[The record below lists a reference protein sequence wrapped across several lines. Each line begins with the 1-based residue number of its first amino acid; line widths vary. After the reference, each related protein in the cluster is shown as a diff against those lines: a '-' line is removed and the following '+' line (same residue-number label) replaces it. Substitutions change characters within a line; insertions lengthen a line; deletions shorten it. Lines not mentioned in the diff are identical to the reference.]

1 MHVVFDE
8 SCNDISIE
16 SICRDYLERNFG
28 DLSVRDKGK
37 ETLSSK
43 EEVSL
48 NEKKEE
54 SSSSVPKV
62 WRYASSHPKDLIIGH
77 PKQGV
82 KSRSFINLFNNLA
95 FVSQIEPKSIKDAKN
110 DEFWILALQEELN
123 QFERNKVWELVPR
136 PSSISI
142 IGTK

>member
-1 MHVVFDE
+1 MLNNKEKLGKFDSKTDIGIFLGYSSISKAYRVFNKRTLVIEESMHVVFDK
-8 SCNDISIE
+8 SGKDISNE
-16 SICRDYLERNFG
+16 SICRDTLERNFG
-28 DLSVRDKGK
+28 DLPVNDKGK
-37 ETLSSK
+37 ETLSTK

-82 KSRSFINLFNNLA
+82 KTRSSINLFNNLA
-95 FVSQIEPKSIKDAKN
+95 FVSQI
-110 DEFWILALQEELN
+110 
-123 QFERNKVWELVPR
+123 
-136 PSSISI
+136 
-142 IGTK
+142 